1 MQYEKMVI
9 IFIDIIGSKEITD
22 FEKKYEIHKLFHS
35 SVRES
40 QRRQQSDSHS
50 HVAYDR
56 KLFSFSDCAYITY
69 FYKPDIEP
77 ERRNTEHLMQVALFN
92 TSILALRLASRG
104 YRVRG
109 GVTFGEAFV
118 DSDGCFGPAV
128 NEAYR
133 LESKVAKF
141 PRILLSSDIGD
152 LQYDFETKMQSL
164 ENVAIA
170 NRMMRD
176 WVPRIVHR
184 DDDEN
189 FYLNILYMLEMDST
203 FNYDGDQL
211 TLEGIREVLVKNID
225 AELIKHKENEY
236 ITAQIEWFSNYLSK
250 SKCSLKGGQVSY
262 GTMVSVS

>member
-9 IFIDIIGSKEITD
+9 IFIDIVGSRNITD

-40 QRRQQSDSHS
+40 QQRQQSDSHS
-50 HVAYDR
+50 HVAYNR

-69 FYKPDIEP
+69 FYKPDIVD
-77 ERRNTEHLMQVALFN
+77 ERRNDEKLLNVALFN

-109 GVTFGEAFV
+109 GVTFGDAFV

-133 LESKVAKF
+133 LESEDAIF
-141 PRILLSSDIGD
+141 PRILLSNKIGS
-152 LQYDFETKMQSL
+152 LQYDFETKIQSL
-164 ENVAIA
+164 ENFAMVNNIL
-170 NRMMRD
+170 RD

-184 DDDEN
+184 DDDGR
-189 FYLNILYMLEMDST
+189 FYLNIFYMLEMERT
-203 FNYDGDQL
+203 LNYDGDEF
-211 TLEGIREVLVKNID
+211 TLEQVREALIEKIN
-225 AELIKHKENEY
+225 AERTKHKGDEY
-236 ITAQIEWFSNYLSK
+236 KTSQIEWFSNYLSK
-250 SKCSLKGGQVSY
+250 AKCSLKDGQISY
-262 GTMVSVS
+262 SMTL